1 MGHLPVSRKPDAQ
14 QYFISAVLRNHAP
27 WVDLLVFLNPKT
39 AREAPLCLIYCW
51 TPNFFQGWIKLN
63 SVLQSSLQ
71 NNYLTRS
78 ISSTCGLSNQRRFPH
93 WLTSSMNWPLA
104 DPRGRVHP
112 PVTLPY
118 QQRKNEPIFLEQSN
132 SSYLLRSDS
141 GVAISPSI
149 LHVFLATVP

>member
-1 MGHLPVSRKPDAQ
+1 
-14 QYFISAVLRNHAP
+14 
-27 WVDLLVFLNPKT
+27 
-39 AREAPLCLIYCW
+39 
-51 TPNFFQGWIKLN
+51 
-63 SVLQSSLQ
+63 
-71 NNYLTRS
+71 
-78 ISSTCGLSNQRRFPH
+78 
-93 WLTSSMNWPLA
+93 MNWPLA

-149 LHVFLATVP
+149 LHVFFRNRALACFSLRRKQFTTQS